1 LGNPSICS
9 GEAQFEMQRNWN
21 VSYTGTLSGSYE
33 VRYYFNPAE
42 RTAVINAANAFMNA
56 NPGCAYTYK
65 YNSGNNGWF
74 WFKNNNVSY
83 AAPSFDDNG
92 NFNMLSNTANGLT
105 ANGTNYT
112 EISGITGFSGGTGAI
127 VLVPTGFLPVE
138 WMFFNGENIN
148 DHNQLQWA
156 TATEKDAAFFEVE
169 RSIDAVNFEK
179 IGSVRAAGTS
189 SETNYYGFNDYNVQ
203 NGANYYRLKLVN
215 TDGTTEYSEILV
227 IENKI
232 SEDEFSFYPNPST
245 GIVNYSFSSLRNED
259 IRIEVLDMLGRV
271 VKTENISVS
280 AGKNTETLNISEL
293 NQGTYNL
300 KITHSGS
307 VEIRNAKIVKN

>member
-1 LGNPSICS
+1 
-9 GEAQFEMQRNWN
+9 M
-21 VSYTGTLSGSYE
+21 
-33 VRYYFNPAE
+33 
-42 RTAVINAANAFMNA
+42 
-56 NPGCAYTYK
+56 
-65 YNSGNNGWF
+65 
-74 WFKNNNVSY
+74 
-83 AAPSFDDNG
+83 
-92 NFNMLSNTANGLT
+92 
-105 ANGTNYT
+105 
-112 EISGITGFSGGTGAI
+112 
-127 VLVPTGFLPVE
+127 
-138 WMFFNGENIN
+138 
-148 DHNQLQWA
+148 
-156 TATEKDAAFFEVE
+156 
-169 RSIDAVNFEK
+169 
-179 IGSVRAAGTS
+179 
-189 SETNYYGFNDYNVQ
+189 Q
-203 NGANYYRLKLVN
+203 NGANYYRLKLMN